1 MLWYAGRT
9 TLGDA
14 SGVAVGDAGF
24 CIKFKTERK
33 SNVKKRIGA
42 LFLVWVLVLC
52 MTVGATA
59 AGTGQAE
66 WSVEAEYL
74 GGRPTVT
81 VSLRGV
87 NGVTNGRVTVLY
99 DPALVTLDETQTLA
113 SCGAL
118 SVNRD
123 TEGQVSFAWVGSNL
137 TAEKK
142 ALFRLTFQPVAG
154 AAQDTTYRVEP
165 VEAYAGEEK
174 LEASGASVT
183 LTYNPFEDIAQHWA
197 KEEILKAY
205 HAGLFQGVSA
215 TRFAPESAIDRAMFV
230 TVLYRLAGSP
240 EVETVKTDFTDVD
253 TGRYYAEAVAWAVE
267 TGVTNGV
274 GEDRF
279 APHSAISRQDL
290 VTMLY
295 RYAQA
300 TGQDVTG
307 QADLSGYVDA
317 AGISGY
323 AKEAMAWAVEEE
335 ILEGYP
341 GNYLLPRR
349 STTRAQA
356 AVIFCR
362 YGQL

>member
-1 MLWYAGRT
+1 M
-9 TLGDA
+9 
-14 SGVAVGDAGF
+14 
-24 CIKFKTERK
+24 
-33 SNVKKRIGA
+33 
-42 LFLVWVLVLC
+42 
-52 MTVGATA
+52 
-59 AGTGQAE
+59 
-66 WSVEAEYL
+66 
-74 GGRPTVT
+74 
-81 VSLRGV
+81 
-87 NGVTNGRVTVLY
+87 
-99 DPALVTLDETQTLA
+99 
-113 SCGAL
+113 
-118 SVNRD
+118 
-123 TEGQVSFAWVGSNL
+123 
-137 TAEKK
+137 
-142 ALFRLTFQPVAG
+142 AG

-174 LEASGASVT
+174 LETSGASVT

-335 ILEGYP
+335 ISG
-341 GNYLLPRR
+341 GGDLLPLW
-349 STTRAQA
+349 A
-356 AVIFCR
+356 AVRGGTVNETNETRPFPPVGFV
-362 YGQL
+362 YGCDPGPCLRVGCGKPAPGDAGERFPSSGGPGGAGS